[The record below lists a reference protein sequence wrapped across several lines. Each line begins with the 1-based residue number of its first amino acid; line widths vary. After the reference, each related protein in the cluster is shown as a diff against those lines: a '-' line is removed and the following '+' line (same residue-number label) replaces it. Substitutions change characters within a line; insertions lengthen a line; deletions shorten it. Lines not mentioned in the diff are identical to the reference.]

1 MKSYQIL
8 ILLCLLF
15 QLISARTELD
25 SDSSATNEDTNR
37 ITAADP
43 DPLFGCIYTC
53 TRTGTATD
61 ASSICSATH
70 VTVNLEVGIKSE
82 RSARARCRDPN
93 SSVYRSATRFCTG
106 GSRRCNPPAPEDTVV
121 VLTRT
126 LTDADRRAVL
136 GYSS

>member
-1 MKSYQIL
+1 MKLDKIL
-8 ILLCLLF
+8 VLLCLLF

-25 SDSSATNEDTNR
+25 SDASTTNEDTFR
-37 ITAADP
+37 MTATDP

-70 VTVNLEVGIKSE
+70 VTVNLDVGIKSE
-82 RSARARCRDPN
+82 RSARAKCRDPN
-93 SSVYRSATRFCTG
+93 SAVYRSATRFCVG
-106 GSRRCNPPAPEDTVV
+106 GSRRCNPPAAEDTVV

-126 LTDADRRAVL
+126 LTDADRRAIL